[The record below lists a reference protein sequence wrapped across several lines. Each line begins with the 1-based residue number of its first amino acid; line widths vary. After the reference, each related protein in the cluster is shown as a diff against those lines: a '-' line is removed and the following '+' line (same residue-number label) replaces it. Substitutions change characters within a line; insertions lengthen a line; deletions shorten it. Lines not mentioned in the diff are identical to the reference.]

1 MVKCIERNQG
11 MIYYIF
17 NDNGRKMNVIVD
29 QLFEK
34 LKMEKRIG
42 LLTFEIRKKSDLV
55 SDITRDY
62 L

>member
-1 MVKCIERNQG
+1 

-17 NDNGRKMNVIVD
+17 NDYGRKMNVIVD

>member
-55 SDITRDY
+55 SDITSDY

>member
-1 MVKCIERNQG
+1 MVKCIEINQG

-17 NDNGRKMNVIVD
+17 NDYGRKMNVIVD

>member
-11 MIYYIF
+11 IIYYIF